1 MNGEERLSAALSAD
15 GALSATILYLGH
27 VPEPGRRR
35 RQAEE
40 RGAQDQF
47 KGSIQDVRVGGEEC
61 SFVCGCGVV
70 WLGRRAQPACEW
82 CHLSPSVEP
91 WSSSVAS
98 GSLHAR
104 GSLAWPCFG
113 RLFLITA

>member
-1 MNGEERLSAALSAD
+1 MVRNGTSVQASVNGEERLSAALSAD

-47 KGSIQDVRVGGEEC
+47 KGSIQDVRVGGEELYIC
-61 SFVCGCGVV
+61 V
-70 WLGRRAQPACEW
+70 WLWCCLAGQTRA
-82 CHLSPSVEP
+82 
-91 WSSSVAS
+91 
-98 GSLHAR
+98 AR
-104 GSLAWPCFG
+104 L
-113 RLFLITA
+113 